1 MIGIKKVNEMK
12 NKRLLFAILFLLP
25 LAVTAQENEKKIGVR
40 QATALVK
47 QYYDA
52 FSTIARNHGVGDV
65 SEQAQQNLY
74 RYCSNDRKLK
84 IANEFYQMESLG
96 IGPEAQLETFANFF
110 WEMSKD
116 KGMQFSY
123 NIAGKPELRRDFSIE
138 GKDTSTRFVMVKVDK
153 RYVLNGK
160 GWRYTDT
167 VGVDLVNGLIC
178 QVTNSVFTSAMMI
191 RHNDLTADQC
201 LLRALYCYEHRDY
214 DMAFTLLHEALK
226 KDPDEEI
233 MYLLGVMAHK
243 RQGGFKQYPR
253 KVCDYMALF
262 YLNQS
267 RKGRFWLSTNMN
279 VDLSLHFADN
289 ETEPFI
295 HNRMLAYNTSNRKVG
310 YMNPKG
316 KMIIPQKYSW
326 GTSFDLQGRAYVT
339 KKGVDSLFVI
349 DTNGNR
355 IESYSRWNRG
365 LLNAIW
371 VGEGDKNGIIDR
383 RNRSWIVPMSDKIVD
398 FWCYDK
404 VLYMYMEKNNEGL
417 YGLRRIDGKVM
428 LPCEYKNILHVRVV
442 YVNHSNS
449 TFCKVKLLVNYDEA
463 KVVSLLKDYEN
474 HISDIPEE
482 KLEKIGKLITV
493 VIDKWK

>member
-1 MIGIKKVNEMK
+1 M
-12 NKRLLFAILFLLP
+12 
-25 LAVTAQENEKKIGVR
+25 AVG
-40 QATALVK
+40 QAVALVK

-52 FSTIARNHGVGDV
+52 FTTIAYNQGQGDV
-65 SEQAQQNLY
+65 SYQTRKNIY
-74 RYCSNDRKLK
+74 NYCDGGKFLK
-84 IANEFYQMESLG
+84 IANDFYQMNEYYLMG
-96 IGPEAQLETFANFF
+96 DMGAERHAQLESFANNFDKL
-110 WEMSKD
+110 SKK
-116 KGMQFSY
+116 KGMRFSY
-123 NIAGKPELRRDFSIE
+123 RIVGKPLLRRSFSVDND
-138 GKDTSTRFVMVKVDK
+138 DTVT
-153 RYVLNGK
+153 RYVMQMVEKVYDVGGK
-160 GWRYTDT
+160 RWEYTDT
-167 VGVDLVNGLIC
+167 VGVDLSKGLIC
-178 QVTNSVFTSAMMI
+178 QVTNSVCTESMLTM
-191 RHNDLTADQC
+191 RKSDLSADQC
-201 LLRALYCYEHRDY
+201 LLLALASYERKDY
-214 DMAFTLLHEALK
+214 NMAFQLLQEALK
-226 KDPDEEI
+226 KEPDDEI
-233 MYLLGVMAHK
+233 MYLLGVMAHR
-243 RQGGFKQYPR
+243 RQGGFRQYPR
-253 KVCDYMALF
+253 KVCGYMALF
-262 YLNQS
+262 YFNQS
-267 RKGRFWLSTNMN
+267 KKGRFWLSTNMN

-310 YMNPKG
+310 YMNSKG

-463 KVVSLLKDYEN
+463 KLVSLLKDYEN

-493 VIDKWK
+493 VVDKWE